1 MKIGEMYK
9 HRNTVIQI
17 YSILEENVTIKLF
30 SNDIY
35 LDTVVKSELLDDIS
49 DGFYKLMSSTDI
61 KYFIDDKVDL
71 YENAITKDFKNYNSI
86 IETMKLSR
94 NQ

>member
-9 HRNTVIQI
+9 HRNAVIQI
-17 YSILEENVTIKLF
+17 HSIQEETVSIKLF

-35 LDTVVKSELLDDIS
+35 LDTVVKSELLEDIN
-49 DGFYKLMSSTDI
+49 DGFYKPMSSTEI

-71 YENAITKDFKNYNSI
+71 YENAITKNFKNYNSI
-86 IETMKLSR
+86 IETLKLSR